1 MGKIGLIICL
11 SVMAMITL
19 SGCEKDAT
27 GLESGMGRL
36 NVYMTDAAALY
47 DSVNIT
53 FSQVSAHIDSE
64 WVMVTNDPV
73 TVDLLEW
80 TNGNK
85 LLIGSADVPAGKYS
99 QVRILIDDAE
109 IGVDGEVYPLKVP
122 SGAQTGLK
130 FGPEFMVEEG
140 SIYEL
145 VFDFD
150 ANRSIVVNGPKKE
163 PKGYKLKP
171 HIRMIA
177 TAVAGSISG
186 TVSNPKDVPIAYAIQ
201 QDDTVT
207 SSLVDTVG
215 GYFMLGFL
223 PEGEYTVFI
232 ADSNDLD
239 FNQDNVWVTAGQNN
253 HLGSIILD

>member
-1 MGKIGLIICL
+1 MSKISLFAFLSIIIIF
-11 SVMAMITL
+11 AFTA
-19 SGCEKDAT
+19 CEKDAT
-27 GLESGMGRL
+27 GLESGQGRL

-53 FSQVSAHIDSE
+53 FSHVSAHIDSD
-64 WVMVTNDPV
+64 WVMVTGDPI
-73 TVDLLEW
+73 TVDLLKW

-85 LLIGSADVPAGKYS
+85 LLIGSADVPAGKYT

-109 IGVDGEVYPLKVP
+109 IGVDGEVHPLTVP
-122 SGAQTGLK
+122 SGAKTGLK
-130 FGPEFMVEEG
+130 FGPQFTVEEG

-150 ANRSIVVNGPKKE
+150 ANRSIVVNGPKKA

-171 HIRMIA
+171 HMRMIA

-186 TVSNPKDVPIAYAIQ
+186 MVSNPKDVPIAYAIQ
-201 QDDTVT
+201 EDDTVT

-223 PEGEYTVFI
+223 PEGEYTVSIVDTINLEFNR
-232 ADSNDLD
+232 DNVMVLVGENNDLGS
-239 FNQDNVWVTAGQNN
+239 VT
-253 HLGSIILD
+253 LE

>member
-1 MGKIGLIICL
+1 MKKLLVFFMIVGLLLFVC
-11 SVMAMITL
+11 

-27 GLESGMGRL
+27 GLEPGMARL

-53 FSQVSAHIDSE
+53 FSQVSAHIDSQ
-64 WVMVTNDPV
+64 WITITGDPV

-85 LLIGSADVPAGKYS
+85 LLIGSADVPAGKYT
-99 QVRILIDDAE
+99 QVRVIIDDAE
-109 IGVDGEVYPLKVP
+109 IGIDDTVHSLTVP

-130 FGPEFMVEEG
+130 FGPQFVVEEG

-150 ANRSIVVNGPKKE
+150 VNRSIVVNGPKKS

-171 HIRMIA
+171 HMRMIA

-186 TVSNPKDVPIAYAIQ
+186 VVTNPKDLPIAYAIQ
-201 QDDTVT
+201 SDDIIT
-207 SSLVDTVG
+207 SSLVDTTS

-223 PEGEYTVFI
+223 NEGEYTVSI
-232 ADSNDLD
+232 VDTNDLEY
-239 FNQDNVWVTAGQNN
+239 NQDNVMVIVGENN
-253 HLGSIILD
+253 DLGLITLE

>member
-1 MGKIGLIICL
+1 MSKIFLMIFLLLIFL
-11 SVMAMITL
+11 LVFA
-19 SGCEKDAT
+19 GCEKDAT
-27 GLESGMGRL
+27 GLESGQGRL

-53 FSQVSAHIDSE
+53 FSQVSAHIDSD
-64 WVMVTNDPV
+64 WVMVTGDPV
-73 TVDLLEW
+73 TVDLLKW

-85 LLIGSADVPAGKYS
+85 LLIGSADVPTGKYS

-109 IGVDGEVYPLKVP
+109 IGVDGEVYPLDVP
-122 SGAQTGLK
+122 SGSKTGLK
-130 FGPEFMVEEG
+130 FGPQFTVEEG
-140 SIYEL
+140 AIYNL

-150 ANRSIVVNGPKKE
+150 VNRSIVVNGPKKS

-171 HIRMIA
+171 HMRMIA

-186 TVSNPKDVPIAYAIQ
+186 IVTNPKDLPIVYAIQ
-201 QDDTVT
+201 EEDTIT

-223 PEGEYTVFI
+223 KEGGYKVSIVDTNALEFNQENVMVI
-232 ADSNDLD
+232 VGDNNDLGPI
-239 FNQDNVWVTAGQNN
+239 T
-253 HLGSIILD
+253 LE

>member
-1 MGKIGLIICL
+1 MKKLFYLIL
-11 SVMAMITL
+11 LMIFFLFAL

-27 GLESGMGRL
+27 GLESGQGRL

-53 FSQVSAHIDSE
+53 FSQVSAHIDSD
-64 WVMVTNDPV
+64 WVMVTGDPV
-73 TVDLLEW
+73 TVDLLKW
-80 TNGNK
+80 TNGKK
-85 LLIGSADVPAGKYS
+85 LLIGSADVPAGKYT

-109 IGVDGEVYPLKVP
+109 IGVDGEVYPLDVP

-130 FGPEFMVEEG
+130 FGPQFTIEEG
-140 SIYEL
+140 SIYDL

-150 ANRSIVVNGPKKE
+150 VNRSIVVNGPKKS

-171 HIRMIA
+171 HMRMIA
-177 TAVAGSISG
+177 IAVAGSISG

-201 QDDTVT
+201 EEDTIT

-223 PEGEYTVFI
+223 AEGEYTVSI
-232 ADSNDLD
+232 VDTNALEY
-239 FNQDNVWVTAGQNN
+239 NQDNVMVIVGENNNLDSVT
-253 HLGSIILD
+253 LE